1 MIGAKGRINLSR
13 GFYLTDWVMIG
24 GFGVSSAI
32 DWDVMG
38 GIGYD
43 FNKTFS
49 LVAGYRALGVD
60 FSDNGFVFDVVQQGP
75 FLGMGFR
82 F

>member
-1 MIGAKGRINLSR
+1 
-13 GFYLTDWVMIG
+13 MIG
-24 GFGVSSAI
+24 GFGVSSDV

-43 FNKTFS
+43 FNTTFIM
-49 LVAGYRALGVD
+49 VAGYRALGVD
-60 FSDNGFVFDVVQQGP
+60 YSHDGFAFDVVQQGP
-75 FLGMGFR
+75 ILGLGFR